1 MMRAMGASNWQIF
14 RYVKLPSSA
23 DQFFSG
29 LRISASYSVVGAVIS
44 EWLGGFESPEISVKE
59 TVKSLKNHPLMP
71 KDVRI
76 SGYIIDSVTGELTK
90 VETE

>member
-23 DQFFSG
+23 EQFFSG

-44 EWLGGFESPEISVKE
+44 EWLAA
-59 TVKSLKNHPLMP
+59 LKAWAS
-71 KDVRI
+71 I
-76 SGYIIDSVTGELTK
+76 
-90 VETE
+90 